1 MKKKTKQVL
10 SILKP
15 KCKALGF
22 NSSELEG
29 IAADIAD
36 NLELDEEASEEDIN
50 EKISAEVDSVVP
62 YLKIA
67 QKASNRVIQNYKNN
81 KSNDDDNDENNND
94 DKAGEGKSNKSSEE
108 ADKIPT
114 WAQALIAQNKAIQTE
129 LVGLKSE
136 RVSDGRRAKLQA
148 LLKDTGVFGKNVL
161 KNFDRMS
168 FENESEFDDFYDGVT
183 EDLSALNQERANA
196 GLAKLGASSAQTVH
210 KDKED
215 KPEVLSD
222 NDIEELAETF

>member
-67 QKASNRVIQNYKNN
+67 QKASNRVIQNSKNN
-81 KSNDDDNDENNND
+81 NNPDDINENNAGKGNND
-94 DKAGEGKSNKSSEE
+94 PSEKE
-108 ADKIPT
+108 EEKVPA
-114 WAQALIAQNKAIQTE
+114 WAQAIITQQKAIQTE
-129 LVGLKSE
+129 LTGLKSE
-136 RVSDGRRAKLQA
+136 RETDSRRSRLKA
-148 LLKDTGVFGKNVL
+148 LLKDTGTFGKSTL
-161 KNFDRMS
+161 KSFDKMK
-168 FENESEFDDFYDGVT
+168 FENETDFEEFYDGVI
-183 EDLSALNQERANA
+183 EDLATLNQERANA
-196 GLAKLGASSAQTVH
+196 GLVKLGATAATSAN
-210 KDKED
+210 KKEKED
-215 KPEVLSD
+215 KPEVMSD
-222 NDIEELAETF
+222 NEIDELADTM

>member
-62 YLKIA
+62 ILKLPKRHPIVLFRTIRITNPTTTITTKMKPA
-67 QKASNRVIQNYKNN
+67 KESQISHQKKLIKYPHGLRHSLHRIKLYRQN
-81 KSNDDDNDENNND
+81 
-94 DKAGEGKSNKSSEE
+94 
-108 ADKIPT
+108 
-114 WAQALIAQNKAIQTE
+114 
-129 LVGLKSE
+129 
-136 RVSDGRRAKLQA
+136 
-148 LLKDTGVFGKNVL
+148 
-161 KNFDRMS
+161 
-168 FENESEFDDFYDGVT
+168 
-183 EDLSALNQERANA
+183 
-196 GLAKLGASSAQTVH
+196 
-210 KDKED
+210 
-215 KPEVLSD
+215 
-222 NDIEELAETF
+222 